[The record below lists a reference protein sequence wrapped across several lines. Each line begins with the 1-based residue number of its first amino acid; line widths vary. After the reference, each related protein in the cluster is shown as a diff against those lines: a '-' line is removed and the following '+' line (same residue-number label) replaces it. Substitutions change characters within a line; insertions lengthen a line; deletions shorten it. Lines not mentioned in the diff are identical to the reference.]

1 MQLKSI
7 TFHSWRQGEQIIAVL
22 VPHTFHYLQLFIPW
36 ASLTQNNDRLGCPQ
50 SAPKHLVKSGWG
62 WWTLAYILNVFLLL
76 RGLSEVVHSVTTV
89 LNIENDLF
97 RRFIWCC
104 WSTLKFLYCTYYQGY
119 MPLEVWDIPKCSSD
133 LSAQLSF
140 VVEVWCDSNLVFLET
155 YFLHLKMSVTVWS
168 ISLDYITVACN
179 TQEIWKTCCIKLP
192 LRKLWYS
199 K

>member
-1 MQLKSI
+1 MIDLA
-7 TFHSWRQGEQIIAVL
+7 FLRV
-22 VPHTFHYLQLFIPW
+22 
-36 ASLTQNNDRLGCPQ
+36 PQ
-50 SAPKHLVKSGWG
+50 SFSLDS
-62 WWTLAYILNVFLLL
+62 LAKADGLLL
-76 RGLSEVVHSVTTV
+76 IFEMYSYCSVVFQKVFIQTVTTV
-89 LNIENDLF
+89 LKHKEYDLC
-97 RRFIWCC
+97 RMFIWCS
-104 WSTLKFLYCTYYQGY
+104 WSTFKFLYCTYYQGY
-119 MPLEVWDIPKCSSD
+119 MPLDIWDIPKCSSD

-179 TQEIWKTCCIKLP
+179 TQEIWKICCIKLP